1 MPPLNSK
8 DKKISIPPI
17 TYFLI
22 LSVIIHLLLLLNLSN
37 IKDNKLQISQNTVNL
52 YIEKKSINESAD
64 KNKEKSVKESF
75 KKNEFKKTA
84 KKQIDKDNKNNDKN
98 NKKNNNVKK
107 KVTKKVSSVR
117 EKTSNFDV
125 REKKIDESKLDK
137 TKSEVLKEKDKLEP
151 KSKKS
156 KVYQKK
162 SNEAESKEKSLASK
176 NLDNESKRD
185 IALNADNLIERD
197 NFIDNYT
204 KYVYETLKKNVYY
217 PTIALRRGIEGVVY
231 IEFSITKSGEIKDI
245 KITKSSG
252 FSILDEASIEI
263 AKKCSPLKAPPREI
277 KLSAPIVFALK

>member
-17 TYFLI
+17 TYFII

-37 IKDNKLQISQNTVNL
+37 VNNKVQISQNTVNL

-64 KNKEKSVKESF
+64 KNKEKSVKESL
-75 KKNEFKKTA
+75 KQDEFEKTA
-84 KKQIDKDNKNNDKN
+84 KKQIDKDNKNNSKN
-98 NKKNNNVKK
+98 NKVGEEARK
-107 KVTKKVSSVR
+107 KVYIVK
-117 EKTSNFDV
+117 EKTPNLDN

-137 TKSEVLKEKDKLEP
+137 TKSEVLKEKDKPET

-156 KVYQKK
+156 KIYQKK
-162 SNEAESKEKSLASK
+162 SNEVESREKSLARK

-185 IALNADNLIERD
+185 IALSSDSLIKRDNLID
-197 NFIDNYT
+197 SYT

-217 PTIALRRGIEGVVY
+217 PTMALRRGIEGVVY

-252 FSILDEASIEI
+252 FSILDEAGIEI